1 MHSHDDYYLEKS
13 RICKEN
19 GTIPSEL
26 YDEYDV
32 KKGLRDRNGKGVVTG
47 ITRISKLNGY
57 EVVDGKRVPI
67 EGYLTYRG
75 YDINEL
81 VFEHGDA
88 RMCFEEAAYLLL
100 FGDLP
105 NSAQVEEFRQI
116 VNDNMSLPSDF
127 VKNVIFRENCADIM
141 NTMARGVLELANYD
155 KAPDDTSV
163 EHVLKQCMR
172 IMGAAPM
179 LAVYGYHAHNH
190 YDHDKS
196 LIIHRPNR
204 KLTMAENILHMLRTD
219 GKYTPLEARALDAA
233 LTVQMEHGGGNNSAF
248 TTRVIT
254 SAGSDTYS
262 TLAAAI
268 LSLKGPK
275 HGGANVKVVRMM
287 NDLKHNVKD
296 VTDEAQVREYIA
308 KLMAGEAFDRSG
320 LVYGMGHAVY
330 SKSDPRA

>member
-1 MHSHDDYYLEKS
+1 
-13 RICKEN
+13 
-19 GTIPSEL
+19 
-26 YDEYDV
+26 
-32 KKGLRDRNGKGVVTG
+32 
-47 ITRISKLNGY
+47 
-57 EVVDGKRVPI
+57 
-67 EGYLTYRG
+67 
-75 YDINEL
+75 
-81 VFEHGDA
+81 
-88 RMCFEEAAYLLL
+88 
-100 FGDLP
+100 
-105 NSAQVEEFRQI
+105 
-116 VNDNMSLPSDF
+116 
-127 VKNVIFRENCADIM
+127 
-141 NTMARGVLELANYD
+141 
-155 KAPDDTSV
+155 
-163 EHVLKQCMR
+163 
-172 IMGAAPM
+172 M

-219 GKYTPLEARALDAA
+219 GKYSEMEARALDAA

-275 HGGANVKVVRMM
+275 HGGANLKVVGMM
-287 NDLKHNVKD
+287 NDLKHHVKD
-296 VTDEAQVREYIA
+296 PSDEDGIREYIS
-308 KLMAGEAFDRSG
+308 KLLRGEAFDGSG